1 MTRPLVIA
9 HRGASAYECE
19 NSLAAFRAAKPRGA
33 DGVELDIHATRDGML
48 FVHHDEAVNH
58 THITRST
65 AKQIGALHLPNGE
78 PIPTL
83 EEALAAIPAPLQ
95 VFVEVKSLPQQF
107 DGLLYAVLDKG
118 AKGRY
123 AVHSFDH
130 RIVSRIGFARPKMPR
145 GILIAS
151 YPIRPLEELED
162 TGAQTLWEDQ
172 GLIDAGL
179 VDAIHTANCRIFG
192 WTANDAEDIK
202 RMVDLGVDGICTNCP
217 DVARRIVDGAA

>member
-9 HRGASAYECE
+9 HRGASAYEYE
-19 NSLAAFRAAKPRGA
+19 NSLAAFRDAQPRGA
-33 DGVELDIHATRDGML
+33 AAVELDIHATRDGML
-48 FVHHDEAVNH
+48 FVHHDETINQ

-78 PIPTL
+78 PVPTL
-83 EEALAAIPAPLQ
+83 DDALAAIPAALQ
-95 VFVEVKSLPQQF
+95 VFVEVKSLPPQF
-107 DGLLYAVLDKG
+107 DGVLYASLDKQP
-118 AKGRY
+118 KGRC

-130 RIVSRIGFARPKMPR
+130 RIVSRLGFARPKLAR

-151 YPIRPLEELED
+151 YPIRPLEELEA

-172 GLIDAGL
+172 SLIDAAL
-179 VDAIHTANCRIFG
+179 VDAIQSADCRLFA

-202 RMVDLGVDGICTNCP
+202 RLVELGVDGICTSYP
-217 DVARRIVDGAA
+217 DVARAIVDEAA

>member
-1 MTRPLVIA
+1 MTTPLVIA
-9 HRGASAYECE
+9 HRGASAYEYE
-19 NSLAAFRAAKPRGA
+19 NSLAAFRAAQPRGA
-33 DGVELDIHATRDGML
+33 DGVELDIHATKDGML
-48 FVHHDEAVNH
+48 FVHHDEAINH

-65 AKQIGALHLPNGE
+65 AKQIGALQLPNGE

-83 EEALAAIPAPLQ
+83 DEALGAIPAPLL

-107 DGLLYAVLDKG
+107 DGVLYAALDKG

-145 GILIAS
+145 GILIAH

-172 GLIDAGL
+172 SLIDAGL
-179 VDAIHTANCRIFG
+179 VDAIHTADCRLFA
-192 WTANDAEDIK
+192 WTANEPEDIK
-202 RMVDLGVDGICTNCP
+202 RLVGLGVDGICTNVP
-217 DVARRIVDGAA
+217 DVARAIVDAAA